1 MLRAVRHIRR
11 LIGIARTLARHDA
24 LFPLDMLEAP
34 SPAIALVKLL
44 AGRIRPQPGKR
55 PGERLAAALHDL
67 GPSFIKL
74 GQALSVRADLVG
86 DDMANDLGELRDRLP
101 AFSGA
106 EARATIA
113 AELGK
118 PLDALFES
126 FEDNP
131 VAAASI
137 AQVHFAVTAGDDEA
151 GDDVAVKVLR
161 PDIEAAFQRDLDLF
175 FWLARLA
182 ERAEPKLRRLR
193 PVDVV
198 QTLHDSVAIEMDL
211 RLEAA
216 AASEL
221 AENFAEDDTFRVPA
235 VDWSRTARRVLTLER
250 VSGIPIGD
258 REALMAAGHDL
269 SAIGA
274 SVIETFLKQALRD
287 GFFHADMHQGNL
299 FVAEDG
305 KLIAVD
311 FGIMGRLDQQTRLFL
326 AEMLMAFL
334 TGDYRRAAEVHFEAG
349 YVPANKSIDAF
360 AQACRS
366 IGEPILDK
374 PVSEISIG
382 RLLAQLFQVT
392 ETFAMQTQPQLLL
405 LQKTMVTAEGV
416 ARGLDPEINFWVVA
430 RPTIEAWIK
439 DNLGPEARLR
449 DAAGGA
455 SCLVRRLPGLV
466 AQAESAARAIVE
478 DGVKLNPESTRL
490 LEGERNRS
498 VRSWQVAF
506 GLAAGLLIAVLLF
519 GG

>member
-24 LFPLDMLEAP
+24 LFPLAMLEAP
-34 SPAIALVKLL
+34 SPVIVLVKLF
-44 AGRIRPQPGKR
+44 AGRVQPQPGKR
-55 PGERLAAALHDL
+55 PGQCLAAALHEL

-86 DDMANDLGELRDRLP
+86 DEMANDLGELRDKLP
-101 AFSGA
+101 AFPGA
-106 EARATIA
+106 AARSTIA

-118 PLDALFES
+118 PMDALFDS

-137 AQVHFAVTAGDDEA
+137 AQVHFAVTAGDGEP
-151 GDDVAVKVLR
+151 GETVAVKVLR
-161 PDIEAAFQRDLDLF
+161 PGIEAAFQRDLDLF

-198 QTLHDSVAIEMDL
+198 ATLQESVSVEMDL

-221 AENFAEDDTFRVPA
+221 AEHFAEDESFHVPA
-235 VDWSRTARRVLTLER
+235 VDWTRTAKRVLTLER
-250 VSGIPIGD
+250 VSGIPISD
-258 REALMAAGHDL
+258 KDALIEAGHDPKVV
-269 SAIGA
+269 GA

-299 FVAEDG
+299 FVGEDG

-334 TGDYRRAAEVHFEAG
+334 TGDYKRAAEVHFEAG
-349 YVPANKSIDAF
+349 YVPADKSVDAF

-366 IGEPILDK
+366 IGEPILDR

-416 ARGLDPEINFWVVA
+416 ARGLDPEINFWSVA
-430 RPTIEAWIK
+430 RPTIEAWMK

-449 DAAGGA
+449 DAAGEA
-455 SCLVRRLPGLV
+455 SGLVRRLPGLV
-466 AQAESAARAIVE
+466 ARAESAARAIVE

-490 LEGERNRS
+490 LENDRSRS
-498 VRSWQVAF
+498 VRGWQVAF
-506 GLAAGLLIAVLLF
+506 GLAISLLIVVLLF
-519 GG
+519 SD